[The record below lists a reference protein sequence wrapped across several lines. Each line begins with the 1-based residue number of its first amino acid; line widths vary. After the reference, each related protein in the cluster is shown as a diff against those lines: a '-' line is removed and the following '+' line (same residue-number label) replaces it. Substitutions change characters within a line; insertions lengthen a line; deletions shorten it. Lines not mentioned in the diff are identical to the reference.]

1 MSGKVGPLAKPRLAP
16 KARVRED
23 RLTGKSLLLYP
34 ERGLALNETAAEI
47 LSLCTGEATVAEIIE
62 ALVDKY
68 GSDKREVLAAEVE
81 AFLQSLADR
90 NLLRGVDGE

>member
-1 MSGKVGPLAKPRLAP
+1 MTMKIGQLAKPRLAP

-47 LSLCTGEATVAEIIE
+47 LSLCTGEVTVAEIIE
-62 ALVDKY
+62 QLVAKY
-68 GSDKREVLAAEVE
+68 GTDKRAVLAAEVE